1 MRQST
6 AFQLR
11 NFPGDAIATSRR
23 LLCMLMAAL
32 CFTLVQ
38 SFAVQAQTSAPT
50 PLPPAAQEALD
61 NGIIAA
67 RVPDYLLAIRY
78 FEEARKLAP
87 HAPVVFLNMGLA
99 ESRIPGRELRAIAW
113 FGAYMAAYPDAPNAA
128 AVKEQINVLEVR
140 NRSNVLRLIKTVQDA
155 ANQISDRDVADQKSG
170 DTKEGMILGKS
181 PRSVYQLPHLWVKAG
196 DIASAQKAADLIRV
210 ADDIS
215 LKSEAQWVIAKAQI
229 QAGDIAGALKT
240 ANLIQYPFWK
250 NATQKAI
257 AQAQLA
263 VAQAQ
268 AMAGDVVGAQ
278 KTADLIQNAEYR
290 DAALSFITKTKTRA
304 ANSEQ
309 QSTAGTQPIQ
319 PVIPISD
326 WLNKLDDDNK
336 RNKCPLNTNR
346 FLDLAGYLKSLP
358 PPDYPASPIFVR
370 GPAGRTLILPL
381 SGDPRRVL
389 ESLYET
395 VEKLLDAQN
404 VISGM
409 LKQQAK
415 R

>member
-1 MRQST
+1 
-6 AFQLR
+6 AQL
-11 NFPGDAIATSRR
+11 
-23 LLCMLMAAL
+23 
-32 CFTLVQ
+32 
-38 SFAVQAQTSAPT
+38 
-50 PLPPAAQEALD
+50 
-61 NGIIAA
+61 
-67 RVPDYLLAIRY
+67 
-78 FEEARKLAP
+78 
-87 HAPVVFLNMGLA
+87 
-99 ESRIPGRELRAIAW
+99 
-113 FGAYMAAYPDAPNAA
+113 
-128 AVKEQINVLEVR
+128 
-140 NRSNVLRLIKTVQDA
+140 
-155 ANQISDRDVADQKSG
+155 
-170 DTKEGMILGKS
+170 
-181 PRSVYQLPHLWVKAG
+181 
-196 DIASAQKAADLIRV
+196 
-210 ADDIS
+210 
-215 LKSEAQWVIAKAQI
+215 

-250 NATQKAI
+250 SATQKAI

-263 VAQAQ
+263 VAQTQ
-268 AMAGDVVGAQ
+268 AMAGNVVGAQ

-336 RNKCPLNTNR
+336 RNNCPLNTNR
-346 FLDLAGYLKSLP
+346 FLDLSGYLKSLP
-358 PPDYPASPIFVR
+358 PPDYPASPIFVHA
-370 GPAGRTLILPL
+370 AGGRVLPL
-381 SGDPRRVL
+381 PPSGDSRRVL